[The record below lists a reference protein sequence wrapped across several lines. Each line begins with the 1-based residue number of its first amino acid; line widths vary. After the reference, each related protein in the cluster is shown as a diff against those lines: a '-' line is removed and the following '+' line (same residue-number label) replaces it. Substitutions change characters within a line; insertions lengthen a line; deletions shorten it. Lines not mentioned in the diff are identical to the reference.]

1 MLCMFVGMPC
11 PCLSMHQVFVRH
23 LHPQR
28 ATLFQVLTTPRQ
40 SRGHAVPFFER
51 RDPLAAV
58 PSGLARRVMRGGVVR
73 RSIREEIE
81 DNDPPVRILLERL
94 GWPVPRALKRQ
105 VELRLFVS
113 SPLFFF
119 SLADLFDDERREH
132 GSSSPGERWAFVFN

>member
-1 MLCMFVGMPC
+1 VTEPSQ
-11 PCLSMHQVFVRH
+11 P
-23 LHPQR
+23 
-28 ATLFQVLTTPRQ
+28 
-40 SRGHAVPFFER
+40 ER
-51 RDPLAAV
+51 ITA
-58 PSGLARRVMRGGVVR
+58 GLAGTLEPLGASGFWGEVWLCR
-73 RSIREEIE
+73 RSVRAKVE